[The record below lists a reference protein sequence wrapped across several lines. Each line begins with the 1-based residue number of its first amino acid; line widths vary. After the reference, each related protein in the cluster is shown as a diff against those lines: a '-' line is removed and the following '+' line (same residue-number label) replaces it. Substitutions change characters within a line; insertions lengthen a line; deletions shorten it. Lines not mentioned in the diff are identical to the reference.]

1 MPGLPVRL
9 VRRDRELIKLDCTDY
24 MIQIN
29 RGLKLVSV
37 PFTAERFAGDVNM
50 VSTSIRLNVV
60 LQDDNCAEISS
71 DETKAISSMDFSA
84 SEMDISAPGIRRW
97 MYSESP
103 DAGGGVKRADLD
115 GTKITIIAKSSVL
128 GASKTLTI
136 TLKDASGTHEGIN
149 FSDHSQDTDDMT
161 LYMRSGNGS
170 NPTIAAVETVPDSDN
185 LAAYLKGFINANTNF
200 AACITATVEATSRNT
215 GTDKGLLRL
224 TQVFTGAWKE
234 DSPTFELQGTIEASE
249 SSILPNIT
257 PWYGGGVQSCFSAGD
272 KVQNLI
278 GCVVNNHIF
287 GGLGAI
293 GGADKTKSH
302 LPILGSGEYVVGDDK
317 GAAADYIIGLQLP
330 YNSFTGVTAGDQAR
344 DSPQSYNAKNFIY
357 ATGYNE
363 KDKGAVANTLD
374 ASHDFQVTN
383 KYTGIRGTVT
393 AAEFKYLA
401 GSSVYEGSITF
412 QPIDM
417 IVGI

>member
-1 MPGLPVRL
+1 
-9 VRRDRELIKLDCTDY
+9 

-29 RGLKLVSV
+29 RGLKLISV

-60 LQDDNCAEISS
+60 LQDDNCGEITT
-71 DETKAISSMDFSA
+71 DETTATSSIDFTQ
-84 SEMDISAPGIRRW
+84 SEPSVLLPGVQRW
-97 MYSESP
+97 LYAESE
-103 DAGGGVKRADLD
+103 DAGARVKRADLHD
-115 GTKITIIAKSSVL
+115 AKITIIAKSSVL
-128 GASKTLTI
+128 GASKTFTI
-136 TLKDASGTHEGIN
+136 TLKDTACLNNAHGGID
-149 FSDHSQDTDDMT
+149 FSDHDEDTDDMI
-161 LYMRSGNGS
+161 LYMQTGNVS
-170 NPTIAAVETVPDSDN
+170 NPTIDSVGTAPDSDN

-200 AACITATVEATSRNT
+200 AACMTATVESTSRNT
-215 GTDKGLLRL
+215 GTNDAGYLNRGLLRL
-224 TQVFTGAWKE
+224 THVFTGGWQE
-234 DSPTFELQGTIEASE
+234 DSPSFELQGVIEASE
-249 SSILPNIT
+249 STTLPSIT

-278 GCVVNNHIF
+278 GCVVNNHIL
-287 GGLGAI
+287 GGIGAI

-302 LPILGSGEYVVGDDK
+302 LPIIGSGEYVVGDDK

-401 GSSVYEGSITF
+401 GSSVYEGSVTF

-417 IVGI
+417 IVGL